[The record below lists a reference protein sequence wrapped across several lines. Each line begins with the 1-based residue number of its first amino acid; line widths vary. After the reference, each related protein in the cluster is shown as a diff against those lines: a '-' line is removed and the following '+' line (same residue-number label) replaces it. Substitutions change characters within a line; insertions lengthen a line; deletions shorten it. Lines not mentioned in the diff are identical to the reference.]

1 MNRTKTCGHIYVTH
15 CAFQNRGENGL
26 GYGRRKLG
34 RFLYNLCRNQNV
46 PDFKIDLLKELE
58 NLGFPWLILQEET
71 DVLAYF
77 FPNFENV
84 SSEGKVVFNDFLY
97 PIFPDKRLL
106 KPDVFG
112 RRLAGWGVGDGCWEM
127 SKTSNTTRFILSEN
141 VRKLP
146 GYLLVQDILRR
157 LYVQYG
163 FDLEKPKDES
173 SPFAQIFALR
183 RADTFTILEKKCF
196 RKNLVDILPNKDAVK
211 ENSNSLYF
219 RVGKVYK
226 TMYIASLIQHGL
238 FSDLRRTR
246 YNEALLYLKA
256 NQARGVEYVL
266 HYKLEPLRIP
276 PALGDL
282 SSIVDENSWV
292 SFFDTD
298 GSLWYYARPDTAY
311 KKSLQIRFELA
322 LS

>member
-1 MNRTKTCGHIYVTH
+1 MEPKSQNLTKNTRVLEVCDMNRTKTCGHIYVTH
-15 CAFQNRGENGL
+15 CAFQNRGENCE

-157 LYVQYG
+157 LYVQYR
-163 FDLEKPKDES
+163 
-173 SPFAQIFALR
+173 LR
-183 RADTFTILEKKCF
+183 
-196 RKNLVDILPNKDAVK
+196 P
-211 ENSNSLYF
+211 
-219 RVGKVYK
+219 
-226 TMYIASLIQHGL
+226 
-238 FSDLRRTR
+238 
-246 YNEALLYLKA
+246 
-256 NQARGVEYVL
+256 
-266 HYKLEPLRIP
+266 
-276 PALGDL
+276 
-282 SSIVDENSWV
+282 
-292 SFFDTD
+292 
-298 GSLWYYARPDTAY
+298 
-311 KKSLQIRFELA
+311 
-322 LS
+322 